1 MNSCNE
7 HALRTILHE
16 HSDVAVFIC
25 GEGSKTSSTQVHV
38 FICGEGSKTSS
49 TQVHKFSFKHR
60 NTKVLLELVTHL
72 IKIFPDVKRKD
83 VTTKTHKRIQ
93 PIACEIH

>member
-16 HSDVAVFIC
+16 HSDVA
-25 GEGSKTSSTQVHV
+25 V